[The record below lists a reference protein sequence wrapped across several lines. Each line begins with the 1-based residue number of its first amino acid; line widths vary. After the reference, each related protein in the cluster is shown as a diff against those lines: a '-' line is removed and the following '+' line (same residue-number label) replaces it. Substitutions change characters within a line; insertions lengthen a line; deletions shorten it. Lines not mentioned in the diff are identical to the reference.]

1 MVGKIVE
8 YSRSL
13 DGKPRVTFEVD
24 SFDEIRGME
33 EKELSIE
40 ITTRRNKRSLN
51 ANAYFHVLLGKIAE
65 KLKISKQRAKN
76 LLLAKY
82 GQREILDDGPLI
94 ISILSNVDML
104 EREDIHCVPVGYGE
118 VNGKDFTHWAVL
130 KPSHEYDTKEMA
142 ELIDGTIE
150 DAKELG
156 IETLSPAELE
166 RMKAAWQRNSNQ

>member
-13 DGKPRVTFEVD
+13 EGKPRVTFEVD

-40 ITTRRNKRSLN
+40 INKRRNKRSLN
-51 ANAYFHVLLGKIAE
+51 ANAYFHVLLGKIVE

-94 ISILSNVDML
+94 VSILSNVDML
-104 EREDIHCVPVGYGE
+104 EREDIHCVPVGHGE

-142 ELIDGTIE
+142 ELIDGTVE
-150 DAKELG
+150 SAKELG
-156 IETLSPAELE
+156 IETMTPVELE

>member
-13 DGKPRVTFEVD
+13 EGKPRVTFEVD

-40 ITTRRNKRSLN
+40 ITTKRNKRSLN

-156 IETLSPAELE
+156 IETLAPEE
-166 RMKAAWQRNSNQ
+166 IKRMEAAWHGK

>member
-13 DGKPRVTFEVD
+13 EGKPRITFEVD

-40 ITTRRNKRSLN
+40 ITTKRNKRSLN
-51 ANAYFHVLLGKIAE
+51 ANAYFHVLMGKIAE

-82 GQREILDDGPLI
+82 GQREILEDGPLI

>member
-82 GQREILDDGPLI
+82 GQREILEDGPLI
-94 ISILSNVDML
+94 ISIVSNVDML

-156 IETLSPAELE
+156 IETLAPDEIK
-166 RMKAAWQRNSNQ
+166 RMEAAWHINQ

>member
-8 YSRSL
+8 CSRSIE
-13 DGKPRVTFEVD
+13 GKPRVTFEVD

-40 ITTRRNKRSLN
+40 ITTKRNKRSLN
-51 ANAYFHVLLGKIAE
+51 ANAYFHVLMGKIAE

-82 GQREILDDGPLI
+82 GQREILEDGPLI
-94 ISILSNVDML
+94 ISIVSNVDML

-166 RMKAAWQRNSNQ
+166 RMKAAWHINQ

>member
-8 YSRSL
+8 CSRSIE
-13 DGKPRVTFEVD
+13 GKPRVTFDVD

-33 EKELSIE
+33 EKEISIE
-40 ITTRRNKRSLN
+40 ITTRRNKRSLS
-51 ANAYFHVLLGKIAE
+51 ANAYFHVLMGKIAE

-82 GQREILDDGPLI
+82 GQREILEDGPLI
-94 ISILSNVDML
+94 ISIVSSVDML

-166 RMKAAWQRNSNQ
+166 RMKAAWHTNQ

>member
-1 MVGKIVE
+1 MVGKIIE
-8 YSRSL
+8 YSRSIK
-13 DGKPRVTFEVD
+13 GEPRVTFEVD

-33 EKELSIE
+33 NKEIDIE
-40 ITTRRNKRSLN
+40 VKIRRNKRSLN

-82 GQREILDDGPLI
+82 GQREILEDGPLI

-166 RMKAAWQRNSNQ
+166 RMKAAWQKNLNQ

>member
-24 SFDEIRGME
+24 AIDEIRGME
-33 EKELSIE
+33 EQEIAIE
-40 ITTRRNKRSLN
+40 VKIRRNKRSLN
-51 ANAYFHVLLGKIAE
+51 ANAYFHVLMGKIAE

-82 GQREILDDGPLI
+82 GQREILEDGPFI

>member
-13 DGKPRVTFEVD
+13 EGKPRVTFEVD

-51 ANAYFHVLLGKIAE
+51 ANAYFHVLMGKIAE

-82 GQREILDDGPLI
+82 GQREILEDGPLI

-156 IETLSPAELE
+156 IETLSENE
-166 RMKAAWQRNSNQ
+166 IRRMEAAWHTNQ

>member
-13 DGKPRVTFEVD
+13 EGKPRVTFEVD

-40 ITTRRNKRSLN
+40 ITTKRNKRSLN
-51 ANAYFHVLLGKIAE
+51 ANAYFHVLMGKIAE

-82 GQREILDDGPLI
+82 GQREILEDGPLI

-150 DAKELG
+150 SCNELG
-156 IETLSPAELE
+156 IPTLTPNEIE
-166 RMKAAWQRNSNQ
+166 RMKAAWHTNQ

>member
-13 DGKPRVTFEVD
+13 EGKPRVTFEVD
-24 SFDEIRGME
+24 SFDVIRGME

-51 ANAYFHVLLGKIAE
+51 ANAYFHVLMGKIAE

-82 GQREILDDGPLI
+82 GQREILEDGPLI

-142 ELIDGTIE
+142 ELIDGTIG

>member
-40 ITTRRNKRSLN
+40 ITTKRNKRSLN
-51 ANAYFHVLLGKIAE
+51 ANAYFHVLMGKIAE

-82 GQREILDDGPLI
+82 GQREILEDGPLI